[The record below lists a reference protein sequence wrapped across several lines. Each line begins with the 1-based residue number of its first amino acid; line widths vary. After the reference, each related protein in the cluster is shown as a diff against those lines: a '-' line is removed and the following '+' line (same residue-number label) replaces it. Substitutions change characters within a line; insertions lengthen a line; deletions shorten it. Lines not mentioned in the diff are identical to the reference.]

1 MKLRVFPKG
10 TVVCTCSCTMGTT
23 AIVGQPLITNQTF
36 IGLVPRDERLVSE
49 YLYWALQ
56 AYRDDL
62 NAQATGA
69 IQQYLS
75 RDDFRQLRIPIP
87 PVDEQRA
94 IADYLDAETARI
106 DALVA
111 KKQRLVHLLEERQ
124 RIEVETEDSTPRPG
138 TRARSVEALRR
149 ADHSRH
155 RDHPCEVVRRSWCTS
170 GTRPERVC
178 RPY

>member
-1 MKLRVFPKG
+1 MNV
-10 TVVCTCSCTMGTT
+10 
-23 AIVGQPLITNQTF
+23 
-36 IGLVPRDERLVSE
+36 LVSE

-124 RIEVETEDSTPRPG
+124 RIEVETEIRHLGQEHGLGPLNTSPG
-138 TRARSVEALRR
+138 RSQSA
-149 ADHSRH
+149 S
-155 RDHPCEVVRRSWCTS
+155 
-170 GTRPERVC
+170 
-178 RPY
+178 